1 MKSISKTVK
10 VPRRIKSLVRAR
22 KLAKKQDK
30 QVVTLDSGGY
40 MLVSKGLPKRR
51 SARRKS
57 VSKRRSARR
66 KSVSKRQSV
75 RRKSAPKR
83 RSVRRKSAPKRRSV
97 RRKSASKRK

>member
-51 SARRKS
+51 S
-57 VSKRRSARR
+57 
-66 KSVSKRQSV
+66 V
-75 RRKSAPKR
+75 RRKSASKR
-83 RSVRRKSAPKRRSV
+83 RSVRRKSAGKRRSV
-97 RRKSASKRK
+97 RRKSAGKRRSVRRKSAGKRRSMRK